1 MNTLH
6 SGYGT
11 TMYLPGLM
19 RYVSMLVRPTFF
31 VAGLDMTDDAQRGAP
46 EWMLRLLRNSIA
58 QTKWESRFQGTQAI
72 SKGGLV
78 VAKQ

>member
-1 MNTLH
+1 MNALH

-19 RYVSMLVRPTFF
+19 RYVSMLVSQIGF
-31 VAGLDMTDDAQRGAP
+31 VVGLDTTDDMQRGGP
-46 EWMLRLLRNSIA
+46 EWMLRLLRNSMA
-58 QTKWESRFQGTQAI
+58 QTRWESRFQGTQVI
-72 SKGGLV
+72 SKGGLA